1 MVKALM
7 IRRTRDGNVKV
18 RGDFPDEQTFPF
30 SWLQR
35 EIASGMVEITVTVNH
50 EDGPTVYAFE
60 GFEPHVDADGRPER
74 DKNGDPKLNFTAWK
88 CRKVEG

>member
-1 MVKALM
+1 MAKALM
-7 IRRTRDGNVKV
+7 IRRTRDGNVRV

-35 EIASGMVEITVTVNH
+35 ELGTGMVEITLTVNH

-60 GFEPHVDADGRPER
+60 GFEPHVDGDGRPVK
-74 DKNGDPKLNFTAWK
+74 DKNGDVKLNFTAWRCK
-88 CRKVEG
+88 KVED